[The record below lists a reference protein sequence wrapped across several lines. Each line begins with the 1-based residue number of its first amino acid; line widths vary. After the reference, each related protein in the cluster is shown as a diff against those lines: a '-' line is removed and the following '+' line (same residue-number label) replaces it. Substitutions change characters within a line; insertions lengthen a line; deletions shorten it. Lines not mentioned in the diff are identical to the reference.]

1 MADES
6 LVYSAVEFQVLFWV
20 LLAFL
25 ASLCA
30 KVIFLLLIVD
40 NVQNGVI
47 YWDSDELFEL
57 VHLLVHGTLQLG
69 LVENKSQAFGTVG
82 VTTRDRERLSLG
94 VIVLLPSNFAGENLV
109 QLFHKFLI
117 NYNSFHFSIRD

>member
-25 ASLCA
+25 ASLGA

-82 VTTRDRERLSLG
+82 VTTRDRERLSL
-94 VIVLLPSNFAGENLV
+94 
-109 QLFHKFLI
+109 
-117 NYNSFHFSIRD
+117 